1 MDFLINNMWVVWLVL
16 FIASIILEAVSFQLF
31 SIWFA
36 LGAVAALVASLF
48 DIHVAWQIAIF
59 IVVSG
64 AALGATRPLVRKMQ
78 RKQEPTNADRYV
90 DQPGVVLEEIDNI
103 KGTGQVKVLGQ
114 VWTAR
119 TKDGTEIPKDASV
132 RTVAIEGVKLYV
144 EIVE

>member
-1 MDFLINNMWVVWLVL
+1 MQFLFDNMWIVWLVL
-16 FIASIILEAVSFQLF
+16 FVASIILEAVSFQLF

-36 LGAVAALVASLF
+36 LGALVALIGSLF
-48 DIHVAWQIAIF
+48 GIHVAWQIAIF

-78 RKQEPTNADRYV
+78 RKQEPTNADRYI
-90 DQPGVVLEEIDNI
+90 DQPGVVLEAIDNI

-119 TKDGTEIPKDASV
+119 TKDGTDIAEGATV
-132 RTVAIEGVKLYV
+132 RTVAIEGVKLFV
-144 EIVE
+144 EIAE